1 MIKRYDSNNLFPV
14 DNKQNYITTLYSL
27 PYLSQCFIAI
37 DCYNINICTLY
48 TLTPPHPLICHLS
61 LVCDD
66 LSVQGG
72 TYRQFTLNVH
82 PFHIYQQCVDKEGK
96 VSTDTVLVVVNINP
110 AQIRSVLLHCLSG
123 GMDGYFLVFDFF
135 DINVLCFHKGLG
147 LQQI

>member
-1 MIKRYDSNNLFPV
+1 MYALHLDTAPPTDLS
-14 DNKQNYITTLYSL
+14 SL
-27 PYLSQCFIAI
+27 SALWWS
-37 DCYNINICTLY
+37 
-48 TLTPPHPLICHLS
+48 
-61 LVCDD
+61 DD

-110 AQIRSVLLHCLSG
+110 AQSWSVLLHCLSG